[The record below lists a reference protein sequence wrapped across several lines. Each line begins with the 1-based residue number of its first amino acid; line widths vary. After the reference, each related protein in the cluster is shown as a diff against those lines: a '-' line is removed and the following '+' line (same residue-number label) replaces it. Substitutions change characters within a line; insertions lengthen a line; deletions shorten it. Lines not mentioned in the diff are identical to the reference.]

1 MITTTSRRAS
11 AHTRL
16 KMDLPTRLAVPITL
30 ALLTIPALAGDP
42 SGALTEGADTS
53 TAATLQK
60 VAMAVDFTWTLF
72 SAFLVAF
79 MVLGF
84 AMLETGFCRAK
95 NAANVCMKN
104 LWGAAGG
111 TLAFW
116 VIGFALMW
124 GGGIDGHEVVSRE
137 VGAAGWGL
145 FGWSG
150 LFLSTGGAYDVQ
162 VYTTFLF
169 QVVFCLTAVTI
180 VSGAMAERT
189 KFKAFAIYALIAA
202 GVIYPVFGNWAWGG
216 GFLGTDGIKKLVGAN
231 YADFAGS
238 GVVHM
243 VGGVMALVGARAVG
257 ARIGKFTDAGE
268 PVAILGH
275 SIPIATLGTIIL
287 WFGWFGFNAGSTLAA
302 TDLRI
307 SIIATNTFLAACA
320 GTLGAMVYT
329 CNKNGKSDPSM
340 MLNGSLA
347 GLVAVT
353 APCAYIPSWAA
364 ILIGLVAGVVVVISA
379 GIVERRFKIDDP
391 VGAIS
396 VHGTCGALGLLSVGL
411 FADGRYGVTGLF
423 YGNFNQLLAQIIGIV
438 VLILWVYVTASVAF
452 WILDK
457 TVGLRATPEEESAGM
472 DLSEHNLAAYPEH

>member
-1 MITTTSRRAS
+1 
-11 AHTRL
+11 
-16 KMDLPTRLAVPITL
+16 
-30 ALLTIPALAGDP
+30 
-42 SGALTEGADTS
+42 
-53 TAATLQK
+53 
-60 VAMAVDFTWTLF
+60 
-72 SAFLVAF
+72 
-79 MVLGF
+79 
-84 AMLETGFCRAK
+84 
-95 NAANVCMKN
+95 
-104 LWGAAGG
+104 
-111 TLAFW
+111 
-116 VIGFALMW
+116 
-124 GGGIDGHEVVSRE
+124 VVSRE

-216 GFLGTDGIKKLVGAN
+216 GFLGTDGIAKLVGAN

-268 PVAILGH
+268 PVTILGH

-329 CNKNGKSDPSM
+329 WNKDGKSDPSM

-364 ILIGLVAGVVVVISA
+364 IVIGLVAGVVVVISA

-411 FADGRYGVTGLF
+411 FADGQYGVTGLF
-423 YGNFNQLLAQIIGIV
+423 YGNFNQLLAQIIGIIVLV
-438 VLILWVYVTASVAF
+438 VWVVVTASIAF

-457 TVGLRATPEEESAGM
+457 TVGLRATPEEETAGM
-472 DLSEHNLAAYPEH
+472 DLSEHNLSAYPDQ